1 VAGGG
6 PTLTSPAGP
15 AAQLENTDQDGLHAE
30 LDARYALMAGELK
43 RLFAV
48 LEPVL
53 KFSAAE
59 A

>member
-1 VAGGG
+1 VRKLKFLDGAVD
-6 PTLTSPAGP
+6 
-15 AAQLENTDQDGLHAE
+15 QLENTDQDGLHAE